1 MIKLINKLLLFLIPA
16 VLLLTGCQNANANVE
31 VITFKPSEYEIVLI
45 PQNSTDQVDDIYAN
59 AIIELKAKYP
69 YKFKDIKAVEKN
81 IDEINTRLHADS
93 PTLLIMRDGK
103 TIKKISGNL
112 PKEEIKS
119 HLEHAIDG

>member
-1 MIKLINKLLLFLIPA
+1 VIKLINKLLLFLIPA